1 MSEFES
7 KHAASTDLQLDL
19 LIAEVESKFIDA
31 EDALSELRH
40 AVRRLKSYRPPVAS
54 AEPRPAAAA
63 EAHEWAARDAEPAP
77 STHGPDEAARE
88 EVSRI
93 VAETRA
99 ETQVSRLKLDEETV
113 GVPFWPGPKK
123 AEPAEDKFQFVEN
136 YGMDSTSEASWPV
149 TKPGNPLAEPAWA
162 AAEPVD
168 TAPATHDP
176 VEADASDDDDEAR
189 REEVARIV
197 AQMRDGRDDE
207 DEASAEQDTSEEDD
221 DESRR
226 HDVARMVAQLHD
238 SVDVEAEPSENGSA
252 PSHGDDEARRDEVA
266 RMVAELRNGELE
278 TEAASDGAEEADVE
292 APEAEI
298 AEVVAETQAEI
309 EVEGPSDEEEPAAA
323 DDESDE
329 QVRDEVRRAVEAA
342 RAELAT
348 GYTDSEENLAAGE
361 KRFSFPDWQTTHMEP
376 SGPPVIVIKDSE
388 GRVELARVYETLSR
402 VNCDENAA
410 LLNYTPH
417 SVTVGLNAKASV
429 PEVEALTDAVRS
441 VFGRACEVDSD
452 GVRVNVQIGKDLK
465 GKDSAA

>member
-1 MSEFES
+1 MSEFEP
-7 KHAASTDLQLDL
+7 KHSASTDLQLDV

-40 AVRRLKSYRPPVAS
+40 AVRRLKSYRPPVAP
-54 AEPRPAAAA
+54 AEPRSAAAA
-63 EAHEWAARDAEPAP
+63 EAHAWAARDAEPGS
-77 STHGPDEAARE
+77 STHGQDEAVRE

-123 AEPAEDKFQFVEN
+123 AEAAEEKFQLVEN

-149 TKPGNPLAEPAWA
+149 AKPRNPIAEPAWA

-176 VEADASDDDDEAR
+176 VESDAGDDDDEAR

-207 DEASAEQDTSEEDD
+207 DETVPEQDPSREDD
-221 DESRR
+221 HEAKR
-226 HDVARMVAQLHD
+226 HDVARMVAQLRD

-252 PSHGDDEARRDEVA
+252 PSHGDDESRREEVA
-266 RMVAELRNGELE
+266 RMVAELRNGDLE
-278 TEAASDGAEEADVE
+278 TEADSDGAEEADVE
-292 APEAEI
+292 APAAEVAEAVAQTRAEI
-298 AEVVAETQAEI
+298 DAEE
-309 EVEGPSDEEEPAAA
+309 PSEEEEPAAE

-417 SVTVGLNAKASV
+417 SVTVGLNSKASV